1 MTSVNDYKPT
11 HADRVISAMKT
22 LVSNNNGTNGI
33 SMETRDFLDAFIS
46 REIHPEVA
54 EGLELYISAYCGEE
68 NGTSTIDAAG
78 VKMLCRDMYAAAPFD
93 YAFSTESLWIL
104 PGNDK

>member
-11 HADRVISAMKT
+11 HADRVVSAMKT
-22 LVSNNNGTNGI
+22 QVYGTGSI
-33 SMETRDFLDAFIS
+33 CMGTRDFLDAFIS